1 MSNFKIAAGQ
11 VASVR
16 GDVER
21 NIATHVAA
29 ISAAA
34 AHGVSVLIFP
44 ELSLIGYEP
53 DLAEQLAFAPDDDR
67 LIGLATLA
75 REHQIEVVV
84 GTPLRSNATK
94 PYLGAIVFA
103 ADGTTRTY
111 AKMHLGG
118 SERNYFV
125 AGESPMM
132 IATLGQKI
140 GLAICADSSQPSH
153 PQAYAESGATIY
165 AAGVFLNAEW
175 YATDSPRLADYALRH
190 RMLVV
195 MANHAD
201 SIGTY
206 RSVGKSAAWAPD
218 GALLAQ
224 ADGVEDSLI
233 IATKM
238 GGKWRGDAVQ
248 I

>member
-1 MSNFKIAAGQ
+1 MSDFKIAAAQ

-16 GDVER
+16 GDIER

-29 ISAAA
+29 VSTAA

-44 ELSLIGYEP
+44 ELSLTGYEP
-53 DLAEQLAFAPDDDR
+53 DLAEQFAITPDDDR
-67 LIGLATLA
+67 LTSLATLA
-75 REHQIEVVV
+75 REDRIDVVV
-84 GTPLRSNATK
+84 GAPLRSAATK

-118 SERNYFV
+118 SERKFFM
-125 AGESPMM
+125 AGESPMT
-132 IATLGQKI
+132 IATFGQRI

-206 RSVGKSAAWAPD
+206 KSVGKSAAWAPD
-218 GALLAQ
+218 GTLVAQ
-224 ADGVEDSLI
+224 ADGVENSLI
-233 IATKM
+233 IAANSGT
-238 GGKWRGDAVQ
+238 WRGEMVK